1 MTRQTAKK
9 LLTLSLSVCVAI
21 TPVRAQSDVGKHLA
35 IKLSDLVSS
44 PVMLL
49 PDLLPEVEGAAK
61 NDPTTTL
68 SMSELVRQGLLLS
81 PQLQQTQAQY
91 EAARSAGKVARAEL
105 LPSFSLRYASGPE
118 ASRASGQP
126 HDHHRQQ
133 VSTLRLTQPVHNASL
148 THEWRSSSE
157 TEDAAKFRM
166 QSATDNVVL
175 SVVRAT
181 IDLSAA
187 RLVLDFSNIQ
197 LAQLQNILDYL
208 ETRAKAGASSASDLE
223 RAKSRVYTA
232 RQTRLEQQAAY
243 RNAFNEL
250 RRLTQQSP
258 RAIRL
263 PEMADLPR
271 IEIPRDALKDL
282 ALQRNPD
289 ILAALRDI
297 RAQQARVDAQWS
309 KYKPQ
314 IGLSLEYDD
323 SRNVRGVN
331 GPNKDMRAL
340 IVANWAFS
348 LGGKEWHLAEQA
360 MAELRQK
367 QAKLEDE
374 KQRLLQALD
383 SDITLFDSAGFRVE
397 TAQLEQEAAGKV
409 IAAIEAQLSTGRL
422 GSLLDALDAS
432 ERFFASRQRLVQ
444 AIAQNMKAHAQ
455 LLARIGQLGDLQP

>member
-1 MTRQTAKK
+1 MISQNAKK
-9 LLTLSLSVCVAI
+9 LLTISLVSCLVNPVAW
-21 TPVRAQSDVGKHLA
+21 AQGNTLKSPI
-35 IKLSDLVSS
+35 IKLSDLARS
-44 PVMLL
+44 PVLLL
-49 PDLLPEVEGAAK
+49 PRLDSEGMLFSVDAMPLSLP
-61 NDPTTTL
+61 
-68 SMSELVRQGLLLS
+68 ELVRQGLLRS
-81 PQLQQTQAQY
+81 PQRQQIQAQY
-91 EAARSAGKVARAEL
+91 EAAKSATKAAGAEL
-105 LPSFSLRYASGPE
+105 LPNFSMRFATGPE
-118 ASRASGQP
+118 KSRAVGQ
-126 HDHHRQQ
+126 DENNHRQQ
-133 VSTLRLTQPVHNASL
+133 VSTVRLTQPLYNPSL
-148 THEWRSSSE
+148 RHEWRSSEE
-157 TEDAAKFRM
+157 TESAARLRL

-187 RLVLDFSNIQ
+187 RLVLDFSNVQ

-208 ETRAKAGASSASDLE
+208 ETRALAGASSASDLE
-223 RAKSRVYTA
+223 RAKSRVYSA
-232 RQTRLEQQAAY
+232 RQTRLEQQASY

-263 PEMADLPR
+263 PDMADFPG
-271 IEIPRDALKDL
+271 IEIQHGALKEMVL
-282 ALQRNPD
+282 ARNPD
-289 ILAALRDI
+289 ILAAQRDI
-297 RAQQARVDAQWS
+297 LSQQAKLDAQWS

-314 IGLSLEYDD
+314 IGLSLEFDD

-331 GPNKDMRAL
+331 GPNKDARAL

-348 LGGKEWHLAEQA
+348 LGGKEWYLAEQA

-367 QAKLEDE
+367 EAKLEDE

-383 SDITLFDSAGFRVE
+383 SDTTLFESAAFRVE

-409 IAAIEAQLSTGRL
+409 MTAIEAQLSTGRL

-444 AIAQNMKAHAQ
+444 AIAQNMKAHSQ
-455 LLARIGQLGDLQP
+455 LLARVGQLGDLQP